1 MSRISRRKFLSFGA
15 LALPGIV
22 GADALMLAPTRL
34 RVSKLKLN
42 ASGKCRF
49 VHFSDF
55 HYAGD
60 AHYAAEVTD
69 TINELKPEF
78 VCFTGDLVEDRQYAA
93 EALGFIRRIKAPVYG
108 IPGNH
113 DYGSRSPLNEY
124 ERAFVATGGAWLP
137 NRSFVLPQ
145 YDLELVG
152 MGVTG
157 MPRIPAE
164 EVTRHLLL
172 LHYPVMADFLGQ
184 LRFDLIMAGHSHG
197 GQVRLPFI
205 GALTL
210 PSGVGHYDY
219 GRYETPG
226 GPLYVNAGIGTL
238 SSFPV
243 RFNCPPEITVVT
255 I

>member
-1 MSRISRRKFLSFGA
+1 
-15 LALPGIV
+15 
-22 GADALMLAPTRL
+22 
-34 RVSKLKLN
+34 
-42 ASGKCRF
+42 
-49 VHFSDF
+49 
-55 HYAGD
+55 
-60 AHYAAEVTD
+60 
-69 TINELKPEF
+69 
-78 VCFTGDLVEDRQYAA
+78 
-93 EALGFIRRIKAPVYG
+93 
-108 IPGNH
+108 
-113 DYGSRSPLNEY
+113 
-124 ERAFVATGGAWLP
+124 
-137 NRSFVLPQ
+137 
-145 YDLELVG
+145 
-152 MGVTG
+152 

-197 GQVRLPFI
+197 GQVRLPLI

-210 PSGVGHYDY
+210 PSGVGRYDY

>member
-15 LALPGIV
+15 VALPAIV
-22 GADALMLAPTRL
+22 GADALMVAPTRL
-34 RVSKLKLN
+34 RVSNLKLN
-42 ASGKCRF
+42 ESGKCRF

-55 HYAGD
+55 HYEGH
-60 AHYAAEVTD
+60 AHYAAEVVD
-69 TINELKPEF
+69 TINQLNPEF
-78 VCFTGDLVEDRQYAA
+78 VCFTGDLVEDRKYAA
-93 EALGFIRRIKAPVYG
+93 DALGFIRQIKAPVYA

-137 NRSFVLPQ
+137 HRSIVLPQ

-157 MPRIPAE
+157 MPVIPAN

-172 LHYPVMADFLGQ
+172 LHYPVVADCLGQ
-184 LRFDLIMAGHSHG
+184 RRFDLIMAGHSHG

-205 GALTL
+205 GAVTL
-210 PSGVGHYDY
+210 PSGVGRYDY
-219 GRYETPG
+219 GRYETRS

-243 RFNCPPEITVVT
+243 RYNCPPEITVVT